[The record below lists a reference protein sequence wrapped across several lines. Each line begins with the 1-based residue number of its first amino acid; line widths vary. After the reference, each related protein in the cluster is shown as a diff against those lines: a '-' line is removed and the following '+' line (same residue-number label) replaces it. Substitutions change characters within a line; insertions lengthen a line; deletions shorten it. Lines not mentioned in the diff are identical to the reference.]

1 MGGRQERSEAAQEAR
16 EGARRERDGVPGH
29 LISRARPRG
38 GAGGRDDPLNEGA
51 VEARVV
57 GDDEVRCGEELG
69 RGRDVDSLAREV
81 LAGEAR
87 DVRDLGW
94 DRPARVLAP
103 GAGLVAVDVGDRAL
117 EGVREREHRE
127 LDERIV
133 LGAEAGCF
141 AVDIQAAPAR
151 ARAGRVRMVLED
163 EGVQGPGVRHVDG
176 AGRGGVAGHVG
187 APMPADGERTGCR
200 GSPGEPVT
208 D

>member
-1 MGGRQERSEAAQEAR
+1 M
-16 EGARRERDGVPGH
+16 
-29 LISRARPRG
+29 SRACPG
-38 GAGGRDDPLNEGA
+38 GSAGGRDDPLDEGA

-81 LAGEAR
+81 LISQAR
-87 DVRDLGW
+87 DVGNLRRY
-94 DRPARVLAP
+94 RPAGVLAP
-103 GAGLVAVDVGDRAL
+103 GAGLVAVDVGDMAL
-117 EGVREREHRE
+117 EGVVEWQHRE
-127 LDERIV
+127 FDQRIV

-141 AVDIQAAPAR
+141 AVHVQAAPAR
-151 ARAGRVRMVLED
+151 ARADRARVVLED

-176 AGRGGVAGHVG
+176 AGRGGGAGHVA
-187 APMPADGERTGCR
+187 APMPAGGQRTDSC